1 MKDLELPKKE
11 EKIKNEIGITL
22 IALIITIIVLLILA
36 GVSISALSGDNG
48 IITQAVNAKK
58 LSEVSTEKEAI
69 GIIVT
74 LASVGDERNEYNIG
88 TQLYDR
94 TIENGNKWH
103 IITKT
108 EETKTYGTGWSY
120 ISQGTEIRD
129 YGETKY
135 NWVVNYNTGE
145 IEELGDETTFREMY
159 YGMNLAVK
167 DGLVLNVDPINMEN
181 EESWGEGVTLYGV
194 NEGDGYGYNGEEF
207 RLDGVDDY
215 IEVYTDIDVDKGFT
229 FEFYGKSDS
238 NEINMLAKTLKNT
251 EGWAGRF
258 RMRVIKGN
266 YEGCFGSGDSG
277 SNWKIDGNQKHWIRK
292 TLSHSFNED
301 DGGYFTLTTNLE
313 NNTVSIY
320 WNGEYIDSTV
330 CNHNYLIAGQLTNS
344 SIPFTI
350 GLEIAGDVYTE
361 SYSKMS
367 IYSTRLYNRVLS
379 EEEIKENYEMTTEYR
394 EAK

>member
-1 MKDLELPKKE
+1 MKMINLSNIE
-11 EKIKNEIGITL
+11 EKSKRGITL
-22 IALIITIIVLLILA
+22 IALVITIVVLLILA

-48 IITQAVNAKK
+48 ILKQTVNAKK

-69 GIIVT
+69 GIIVQQ
-74 LASVGDERNEYNIG
+74 AGPDDEKNEYNIG

-103 IITKT
+103 IISKT
-108 EETKTYGTGWSY
+108 EESITYGTGWSY
-120 ISQGTEIRD
+120 IPQGTEIKD

-135 NWVVNYNTGE
+135 SWVVNYNTGE
-145 IEELGDETTFREMY
+145 VEELGDETNFRDMY

-167 DGLVLNVDPINMEN
+167 DGLVLNVDPINMED
-181 EESWGEGVTLYGV
+181 EDSWGEGVTLYGV
-194 NEGDGYGYNGEEF
+194 NEGDGYGYNGEEIL
-207 RLDGVDDY
+207 LDGVDDY
-215 IEVYTDIDVDKGFT
+215 IEVYTDIDVDEGFT

-238 NEINMLAKTLKNT
+238 NTINMLAKTLRNT
-251 EGWAGRF
+251 DGWSARF
-258 RMRVIKGN
+258 RMRVISKN

-277 SNWKIDGNQKHWIRK
+277 SDWKIGEGTLKHWIRK
-292 TLSHSFNED
+292 ALSQSFNENN
-301 DGGYFTLTTNLE
+301 GGYITLTTNLE

-320 WNGEYIDSTV
+320 WNGEYIDSTI

-350 GLEIAGDVYTE
+350 GLMVSGDVYTE

-379 EEEIKENYEMTTEYR
+379 EEEIKENYEMTTKYR
-394 EAK
+394 ESK